1 VEIADQVIVDQ
12 VITDMVI
19 ADQVTAEH
27 HNTKTQLHQETVLP
41 VLPANAESN
50 H

>member
-1 VEIADQVIVDQ
+1 MEIADQVIVDQ
-12 VITDMVI
+12 VITDM
-19 ADQVTAEH
+19 VTAEH